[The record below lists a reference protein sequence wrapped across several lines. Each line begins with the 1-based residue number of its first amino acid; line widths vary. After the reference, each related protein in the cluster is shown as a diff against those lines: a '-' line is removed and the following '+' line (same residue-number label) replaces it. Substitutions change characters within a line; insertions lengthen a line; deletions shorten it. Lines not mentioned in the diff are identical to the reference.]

1 MYIYIV
7 KWIKK
12 LSLDIGD
19 FIYFYVI
26 GNEVTYIVNLSD
38 RLLNIV
44 LWWLY
49 YIICRYYKIVKSWM
63 MYDSD
68 DGR

>member
-49 YIICRYYKIVKSWM
+49 YIICGYYKIVKSWM

>member
-26 GNEVTYIVNLSD
+26 GNEVTYIVTYQIGYLVLSYGGC
-38 RLLNIV
+38 I
-44 LWWLY
+44 
-49 YIICRYYKIVKSWM
+49 IICGYYKIVKSWM